1 MMRLQ
6 ADEDL
11 LGHLRGH
18 CGRPGPQRLRLL
30 RSVHGRG
37 FVVTAR
43 EDRPSG
49 SDGRSDR
56 ITHGPR
62 VLLLA
67 RLPQR
72 VSSRLRLFVPPYT
85 SALSDSALI

>member
-11 LGHLRGH
+11 VGHLRGH
-18 CGRPGPQRLRLL
+18 CRRTAPRRLRLL
-30 RSVHGRG
+30 RSVHVRG
-37 FVVTAR
+37 FVMIAR

-49 SDGRSDR
+49 FDGRSDHAR
-56 ITHGPR
+56 ASRSAVGATTAAR
-62 VLLLA
+62 VEQA
-67 RLPQR
+67 KT
-72 VSSRLRLFVPPYT
+72 FCTPYT